1 MISKGVFT
9 MEKQIYRFNNDI
21 ETLEVGSIGAKIIV
35 RTHEKDEF
43 YAEYSNPKDTP
54 EFCAVLSGTT
64 LTFKEKMALTI
75 FAPKPSEDY
84 TITVYAP
91 QKKLGK
97 LRINTASGGVDI
109 AEVTANEFDLNTAS
123 GNININAFFDN
134 VKLQSAS
141 GNITL
146 TNPTTETA
154 VNVKVCSVSGTA
166 TINGYKAQE
175 FSLHSVSGKTEFNGA
190 SGCGKIAVTS
200 GNIFI
205 NYAEW
210 NNDLSISAIS
220 GNVNVTLPEN
230 AGVEVNFEGV
240 SGNLKTDLGATKG
253 QFMNLGKGTTGKF
266 GGETSH
272 KLNISL
278 TSGNVTVA
286 QQ

>member
-1 MISKGVFT
+1 
-9 MEKQIYRFNNDI
+9 MEKQIYRFNNNI

-35 RTHEKDEF
+35 KTHEKEEF
-43 YAEYSNPKDTP
+43 YAEYSNPKETP

-64 LTFKEKMALTI
+64 LTFKEKMSFSI

-91 QKKLGK
+91 RKKLSK

-109 AEVTANEFDLNTAS
+109 SEVTATDFDLNTAS
-123 GNININAFFDN
+123 GNIDINAFFDN

-146 TNPTTETA
+146 TNPTDETA
-154 VNVKVCSVSGTA
+154 VNVKVCTVSGTA
-166 TINGYKAQE
+166 VINGYKAQE
-175 FSLHSVSGKTEFNGA
+175 FNLHSVSGRTEFNGA

-220 GNVNVTLPEN
+220 GNVNVTLPEGS
-230 AGVEVNFEGV
+230 GVEVNFDGV
-240 SGNLKTDLGATKG
+240 SGNLRTDIGSEKG
-253 QFMNLGKGTTGKF
+253 QFMNLGKGTSGKF
-266 GGETSH
+266 GGENAH